1 MASNLPPPPPGFQ
14 IQASGDGADIDHVAQ
29 LYHQAVAA
37 GNDIAAQHFLGYLQ
51 AHAASVFAPDAQT
64 QAKVDD
70 IQRTQADANT
80 ALGNGIGGSIAGAG
94 LGLVHHLANIPIG
107 VAQLG
112 VNAAAKVGDVV
123 SGTPSPSMSNLVTG
137 AQPQRTGIAGILDN
151 AAQGVNK
158 YVQSRE
164 QNYQDIT
171 KGNVG
176 SYVGGTVG
184 EITPWVVG
192 VGELRAAGM
201 LPKAAA
207 IADKAAPFVGARIA
221 GILGKAVPLAT
232 EGVAMGAAQPV
243 TNGGADFGTQK
254 ALQVGTGA
262 VLAPVTAA
270 AGAGAAK
277 AVGTARNA
285 AALLTDKGQSA
296 LADSKV
302 ANILG
307 QLGDRDAIAAQLR
320 AAPRTENVSIAQALK
335 TPRAVQAE
343 RVLRN
348 DPNAGPAFVEAQNAN
363 NAQRLG
369 VIRELAGTSE
379 QMDAAVN
386 ARRAMANEFTG
397 NNLAYLP
404 PAQRWQQAGAAFQDM
419 LDKPS
424 RMPSS
429 DTDAL
434 RQAQAITRKVQ
445 NGSMQED
452 DAAQALDELRDG
464 VTTQK
469 GQSAFDAAQQSIDQ
483 RMIDPRPILDQ
494 IAMARNTGLGQNST
508 VKGAMAEIAQAIQK
522 AQDTRGLVPAD
533 MLDGIRQNMR
543 KILANNH
550 NAQSAVGTQEEAG
563 VAPLKDAI
571 TQALNERIPG
581 YSDYLASYRQQSV
594 PINTMERVGLLL
606 DANRAGGPNASGDQ
620 ALTGPALKTFLRQ
633 NANSEYGISPEAQ
646 TKLESM
652 RDALE
657 RERISDQKIA
667 AAGPSTAAD
676 LKMPTLSR
684 TYSGA
689 VGRALGMVLGGGAG
703 YGAHIPG
710 AELPGAWLGNI
721 LGDKLAAGATKANA
735 NAIRMVGERTANA
748 QSAAEAL
755 QRASQGKKLSKVQQA
770 LLGRLLPYESP

>member
-1 MASNLPPPPPGFQ
+1 MATPFAQ
-14 IQASGDGADIDHVAQ
+14 VAQ
-29 LYHQAVAA
+29 SQAYQALTPEQQAQARAQYFDQVVAPQIGDPAKVQQARTQFDQQFGGDATPTQPAQPAPDHGIVGSIGDFGSALEHHIANA
-37 GNDIAAQHFLGYLQ
+37 GVGLQQLVGHGVTAAVDATMAPDNPVRQYTDATRANMDAWIANREKQYQ
-51 AHAASVFAPDAQT
+51 ADTPTNAAS
-64 QAKVDD
+64 
-70 IQRTQADANT
+70 
-80 ALGNGIGGSIAGAG
+80 L
-94 LGLVHHLANIPIG
+94 
-107 VAQLG
+107 
-112 VNAAAKVGDVV
+112 
-123 SGTPSPSMSNLVTG
+123 TG
-137 AQPQRTGIAGILDN
+137 A
-151 AAQGVNK
+151 
-158 YVQSRE
+158 
-164 QNYQDIT
+164 
-171 KGNVG
+171 
-176 SYVGGTVG
+176 TVG
-184 EITPWVVG
+184 EVAPWLVG

-207 IADKAAPFVGARIA
+207 IADKAAPFVGARVA
-221 GILGKAVPLAT
+221 GILGKAVPLAA
-232 EGVAMGAAQPV
+232 EGAAMGAAQPV
-243 TNGGADFGTQK
+243 TDGGADFGTQK

-320 AAPRTENVSIAQALK
+320 AAPQTENVSIAQALK

-343 RVLRN
+343 RALRN
-348 DPNAGPAFVEAQNAN
+348 DPNAGPAFVEAQDAN

-369 VIRELAGTSE
+369 VIRELAGTPE
-379 QMDAAVN
+379 QMDAAVS
-386 ARRAMANEFTG
+386 ARRATANEFTG

-404 PAQRWQQAGAAFQDM
+404 PAQRWQQAGTAFQDV

-452 DAAQALDELRDG
+452 DAAQALNELRDG
-464 VTTQK
+464 VTTKK
-469 GQSAFDAAQQSIDQ
+469 GRSAFDAAQQHIDQ
-483 RMIDPRPILDQ
+483 RMVDPKAILDQ
-494 IAMARNTGLGQNST
+494 IALARNTGLGQNST

-550 NAQSAVGTQEEAG
+550 NSQSAVGTQEEAG

-571 TQALNERIPG
+571 TQTLNDRIPG
-581 YSDYLASYRQQSV
+581 YSDYLAAYRQQSV

-633 NANSEYGISPEAQ
+633 NANSEYGISPEARA
-646 TKLESM
+646 KLETM

-657 RERISDQKIA
+657 RERISNNQVSA
-667 AAGPSTAAD
+667 TGSPTAAN
-676 LKMPTLSR
+676 LKLPTLSR

-721 LGDKLAAGATKANA
+721 LGDRLTAGATKANA
-735 NAIRMVGERTANA
+735 NVIRMVGERTANA
-748 QSAAEAL
+748 HSAAEAL